1 MFTTVILTFTEKITT
16 TTVPNLEDFV
26 VLIVI
31 TTTIATVII
40 IIIVIMGDLTTI
52 ITFTVGGIVTKGI
65 LVEWLIIIGVR
76 WIWLFRGGFFD
87 RLLKQ
92 INGYLVLGCSI
103 IGYGAKFLLFLLKL
117 PVKIIKMISLWINIA
132 TDQFINPFIIINFLI
147 FQGIYMQSLF

>member
-65 LVEWLIIIGVR
+65 LVE
-76 WIWLFRGGFFD
+76 
-87 RLLKQ
+87 
-92 INGYLVLGCSI
+92 
-103 IGYGAKFLLFLLKL
+103 
-117 PVKIIKMISLWINIA
+117 
-132 TDQFINPFIIINFLI
+132 
-147 FQGIYMQSLF
+147 